1 MDFIVG
7 LPLAARKYDSIWVI
21 VDRFTKSAHF
31 IPIHTHYKA
40 KRYAERYIER
50 ILCLHGV
57 PKTIISDRG
66 AQFVTHFWEQLHAS
80 LGTTLSTVW
89 LITRRPMVRQSV

>member
-21 VDRFTKSAHF
+21 VDRFTKFAHF

-80 LGTTLSTVW
+80 LGTT
-89 LITRRPMVRQSV
+89 